1 MQRKAIEYIPSSH
14 LDLFWLGS
22 FRTCLE
28 RGAEVIKGYLDRCL
42 ATEEET
48 FLLETVVFAEYFLE
62 RHPEYLAPVRELVA
76 AGRLEVG
83 AAFIDRWETL
93 VLAESHVRNIVIGQ
107 RWCREVLGADARTAA
122 HPDLPSLVPQI
133 AQIYRQAGVRY
144 YATSRKVFEHGQV
157 WRHRAPDGTTLLV
170 LNYPRI
176 YLFTILD
183 PADVPA
189 ELLPRLHA
197 TSLDLERTQAGF
209 PRGVVAVPG
218 SAGDLADRRNFRRSH
233 GRYLEEFVG
242 QYREQ
247 YPEFDFGYT
256 IPSRLLSEY
265 EAEPGLPELAGEIP
279 SVWGVAADEE
289 AAFFRRDRRLEAT
302 LLTAETLAAA
312 ACHLGVDWRP
322 AGTEAWQGTF
332 HDAAFFGRKDLVT
345 PGEEL
350 AELWRMHVFTQDHNG
365 GGQEGV
371 LSSFQKRVIQER
383 CQEYAEAIF
392 DSSLKGLGAGLEA
405 ADAGLLVFNPHGR
418 AWSGTL
424 TLPPGTLPA
433 GHVPVDPG
441 GGPVPMQVLATGEE
455 ALRLSEVPPVGYRF
469 YPFQRQEVNDDP
481 AGPAPVQVERSRRL
495 LLLRSQALE
504 LAVDLRSGNLVRLLD
519 LERGVEWGHAGL
531 GALSSVEECGN
542 DTALRIGP
550 GAVVL
555 RESLLGVEPTGTGP
569 LCRQVEVRKR
579 LAGCDVLQT
588 LTLWGHEARLDLR
601 TRILWWG
608 KRNQQVRMGLPTVA
622 VKGAIVYGSPFFAVA
637 WDETVAGAAPRRP
650 DEIAPED
657 YDRYREVQGWLH
669 LRGAGGGITICSDNP
684 GVHHDGSLE
693 AVLLRT
699 PPSCGDPRL
708 YWENA
713 GEQVFDFCFIPGDGD
728 WREADAPRLATA
740 RFRPPVARAVPSGG
754 GTLPT
759 SDSLLAIEGAQV
771 SAIYPG
777 ADSASTMVRFYETAG
792 RSGEAR
798 LTGPLCDGPAALVDL
813 LEDTLPE
820 QEALTGKP
828 GDWRVDLPAWR
839 IVTVRLDAVTSDV

>member
-1 MQRKAIEYIPSSH
+1 
-14 LDLFWLGS
+14 
-22 FRTCLE
+22 
-28 RGAEVIKGYLDRCL
+28 
-42 ATEEET
+42 
-48 FLLETVVFAEYFLE
+48 
-62 RHPEYLAPVRELVA
+62 
-76 AGRLEVG
+76 
-83 AAFIDRWETL
+83 
-93 VLAESHVRNIVIGQ
+93 
-107 RWCREVLGADARTAA
+107 
-122 HPDLPSLVPQI
+122 
-133 AQIYRQAGVRY
+133 VRY
-144 YATSRKVFEHGQV
+144 YVTSRKVFELGQV

-170 LNYPRI
+170 LNYPGI

-189 ELLPRLHA
+189 ELLPRLHSS
-197 TSLDLERTQAGF
+197 SLDLERALAGF

-247 YPEFDFGYT
+247 YPDIDFGYT
-256 IPSRLLSEY
+256 LPSRLLSEY

-302 LLTAETLAAA
+302 LLTAETMAAA
-312 ACHLGVDWRP
+312 ARHLGLDWRP
-322 AGTEAWQGTF
+322 AGADEWQGTF
-332 HDAAFFGRKDLVT
+332 HDAAFFGRKDPIA
-345 PGEEL
+345 PGDEL

-371 LSSFQKRVIQER
+371 LSSFQKRTIQER
-383 CQEYAEAIF
+383 CQEYAAAIV
-392 DSSLKGLGAGLEA
+392 DRALQALGEELATAES
-405 ADAGLLVFNPHGR
+405 GLLVFNPHGR

-433 GHVPVDPG
+433 GRAPVDSG
-441 GGPVPMQVLATGEE
+441 GEPVPMQVLSGREE
-455 ALRLSEVPPVGYRF
+455 ALRLSAVPPVGYRF
-469 YPFQRQEVNDDP
+469 YPLQRREAKDENG
-481 AGPAPVQVERSRRL
+481 GPSPVRLERGRRL

-504 LAVDLRSGNLVRLLD
+504 VAVDLRSGSLVRLLD
-519 LERGVEWGHAGL
+519 LERGEEWGHAGL
-531 GALSSVEECGN
+531 GALCSVEECGN
-542 DTALRIGP
+542 DTALRIAP

-555 RESLLGVEPTGTGP
+555 RESLLGVESVGAGA

-608 KRNQQVRMGLPTVA
+608 KRNQQVRLGLPTVA
-622 VKGAIVYGSPFFAVA
+622 DKGAIVYGSPFYAVA

-669 LRGAGGGITICSDNP
+669 LRGAGGGMTICSDNP
-684 GVHHDGSLE
+684 GFHHGGSLE

-713 GEQVFDFCFIPGDGD
+713 GEQVFDFSFVPGDGD
-728 WREADAPRLATA
+728 WRRADAPRLAA
-740 RFRPPVARAVPSGG
+740 ERFRPPVARAVTSGG
-754 GTLPT
+754 GPLAT
-759 SDSLLAIEGAQV
+759 SASLLAIEGALV
-771 SAIYPG
+771 SAIYTG
-777 ADSASTMVRFYETAG
+777 LDRAGTVVRFHEPAG
-792 RSGEAR
+792 RTGAAR
-798 LTGPLCDGPAALVDL
+798 LTGPLGNGRATLVDL

-820 QEALTGKP
+820 QEALAGEP
-828 GDWRVDLPAWR
+828 GDWRIRLPAWR
-839 IVTVRLDAVTSDV
+839 IATVRLGND

>member
-42 ATEEET
+42 EAEEET

-265 EAEPGLPELAGEIP
+265 EAEPGLPELAGEVP

-322 AGTEAWQGTF
+322 AGTEAWQGMF

-350 AELWRMHVFTQDHNG
+350 AELWRMHVFTQDHN
-365 GGQEGV
+365 V
-371 LSSFQKRVIQER
+371 
-383 CQEYAEAIF
+383 
-392 DSSLKGLGAGLEA
+392 
-405 ADAGLLVFNPHGR
+405 
-418 AWSGTL
+418 
-424 TLPPGTLPA
+424 
-433 GHVPVDPG
+433 
-441 GGPVPMQVLATGEE
+441 
-455 ALRLSEVPPVGYRF
+455 
-469 YPFQRQEVNDDP
+469 
-481 AGPAPVQVERSRRL
+481 
-495 LLLRSQALE
+495 
-504 LAVDLRSGNLVRLLD
+504 
-519 LERGVEWGHAGL
+519 
-531 GALSSVEECGN
+531 
-542 DTALRIGP
+542 
-550 GAVVL
+550 
-555 RESLLGVEPTGTGP
+555 
-569 LCRQVEVRKR
+569 
-579 LAGCDVLQT
+579 
-588 LTLWGHEARLDLR
+588 
-601 TRILWWG
+601 LWWG

-669 LRGAGGGITICSDNP
+669 LRGAGGGMTICSDNP